1 MIREPL
7 LLWNLLQL
15 TRYLDML
22 FLKLIFRFGFEH
34 GLVYSPWTLGK
45 MCHVDI
51 HFTFL
56 KKGWNKEV
64 PGIANWGEIAY
75 ASAVF
80 FEACSFLLGY
90 DPHQQRSFNNLSGK
104 RMLKAYEMMW
114 QIKQRSLSSLK
125 LTVRT
130 RKHGIP
136 KGKDRPPTSNHQ
148 FSGALAVSF
157 RERVST
163 GEQDFLHSTE
173 RKIDEGLNELV
184 PPPMDGKNNK
194 FPLLAEEQVDNYA
207 GMFLK
212 DKTTET

>member
-1 MIREPL
+1 MLTYIL
-7 LLWNLLQL
+7 L
-15 TRYLDML
+15 
-22 FLKLIFRFGFEH
+22 H
-34 GLVYSPWTLGK
+34 S
-45 MCHVDI
+45 
-51 HFTFL
+51 TFL

-64 PGIANWGEIAY
+64 PGIANWAEIAY

-80 FEACSFLLGY
+80 FWGMFISTWLWSN
-90 DPHQQRSFNNLSGK
+90 QQRSFNNLSGK
-104 RMLKAYEMMW
+104 ILHMGCMKAYEMMW

-157 RERVST
+157 REGDQRDF
-163 GEQDFLHSTE
+163 QDFLHSTE

-184 PPPMDGKNNK
+184 PSSNGWQK
-194 FPLLAEEQVDNYA
+194 
-207 GMFLK
+207 
-212 DKTTET
+212 

>member
-1 MIREPL
+1 
-7 LLWNLLQL
+7 
-15 TRYLDML
+15 ML

-75 ASAVF
+75 ASTVF
-80 FEACSFLLGY
+80 FDACSFLLGY
-90 DPHQQRSFNNLSGK
+90 DPNQQRTFNNLSGK
-104 RMLKAYEMMW
+104 ILHIGCMKAYEMMW

-136 KGKDRPPTSNHQ
+136 KGKDSLPTSNHQ

-157 RERVST
+157 REGINWWT
-163 GEQDFLHSTE
+163 GFSA
-173 RKIDEGLNELV
+173 LNWKKWSIESI
-184 PPPMDGKNNK
+184 
-194 FPLLAEEQVDNYA
+194 ESYRW
-207 GMFLK
+207 
-212 DKTTET
+212 